1 MLTLEDKN
9 AKLKKKKQK
18 NKTVFICKMKK
29 RKEKNMIPIGAKHLQ
44 NSVLFVLFAIK
55 QHTNFLKITQAEML
69 GLLSCCVSV
78 CLCSAPPAVS
88 VTVSLR
94 AQKYLAESLKW
105 TDVFLRWKEVSF
117 FLNSAPKPLMPE
129 TKLFPDVYFRRSW
142 SPWLGYCTYQKR

>member
-1 MLTLEDKN
+1 MWHSIDVEAPTPETSIPQGPAHPALF
-9 AKLKKKKQK
+9 A
-18 NKTVFICKMKK
+18 F
-29 RKEKNMIPIGAKHLQ
+29 KEKKYPFE
-44 NSVLFVLFAIK
+44 SS
-55 QHTNFLKITQAEML
+55 
-69 GLLSCCVSV
+69 LSSHKKSHSLRD
-78 CLCSAPPAVS
+78 LCSAPPAVS

-105 TDVFLRWKEVSF
+105 ADVFLRGKEVSF